1 MHCLE
6 MEQNLQ
12 LNIFLT
18 KPIESISKKEDK
30 KMLCSNCKLQ
40 NNDDTYFCVRCGNKL
55 FQAIIK
61 SQDLTDSEKI
71 YYLTG
76 RSYQIGRDENNDI
89 FINDR
94 SVSTRH
100 AQIRFF
106 NQAFYLWDRG
116 SKNGTLVNNEIVDQV
131 QLNHLDSIQFGRKKF
146 VFQSKDL
153 SIVSTQTEEEKLI
166 QRVQKTLSSMTP
178 AYLMQ
183 HGFEESLGVIID
195 LVIEICLCQRG
206 YLVLYS
212 AKDKTEFTLA
222 RNFNAESIANQSI
235 EISSTAVKKALET
248 REIVVAENM
257 PLDSHFNAQESVVR
271 LQLMSLVCLPLLSK
285 RHTKIGR
292 YGYLSKDHLVLGILY
307 ADTWQVNQ
315 HLPMRRREI
324 LRSFAERIVQTI
336 ETILAI
342 Q

>member
-1 MHCLE
+1 M
-6 MEQNLQ
+6 
-12 LNIFLT
+12 I
-18 KPIESISKKEDK
+18 
-30 KMLCSNCKLQ
+30 CSNCTLQ
-40 NNDDTYFCVRCGNKL
+40 NNENTYFCVRCGNKL

-61 SQDLTDSEKI
+61 SQDLNDSEKI
-71 YYLTG
+71 YYLAERT
-76 RSYQIGRDENNDI
+76 YNIGRNQDNDI
-89 FINDR
+89 VISDECI
-94 SVSTRH
+94 STWH
-100 AQIRFF
+100 AQIRSM
-106 NQAFYLWDRG
+106 NQDFYLWDRD
-116 SKNGTLVNNEIVDQV
+116 SKNGTLVNNEIIDQV
-131 QLNHLDSIQFGRKKF
+131 RLNHLDTIQFGRKKF

-153 SIVSTQTEEEKLI
+153 SLASTQTDEEKLI

-183 HGFEESLGVIID
+183 HGFEESMGVIID
-195 LVIEICLCQRG
+195 LVIEICLCRRG

-212 AKDKTEFTLA
+212 DKDKTEFTLA
-222 RNFNAESIANQSI
+222 RNFNAESIMNQSI

-292 YGYLSKDHLVLGILY
+292 YGYISKDHLVLGILY

-315 HLPMRRREI
+315 HLPMQRREI
-324 LRSFAERIVQTI
+324 LKSFAERIVQTI
-336 ETILAI
+336 ETILAV

>member
-1 MHCLE
+1 M
-6 MEQNLQ
+6 
-12 LNIFLT
+12 
-18 KPIESISKKEDK
+18 
-30 KMLCSNCKLQ
+30 
-40 NNDDTYFCVRCGNKL
+40 
-55 FQAIIK
+55 FQAILK

-71 YYLTG
+71 YYLAART
-76 RSYQIGRDENNDI
+76 YQIGRAEENDI
-89 FINDR
+89 IISDR
-94 SVSTRH
+94 CVSTWH
-100 AQIRFF
+100 AQIRYLD
-106 NQAFYLWDRG
+106 QEFYIRDRG
-116 SKNGTLVNNEIVDQV
+116 SKNGTLINNEIIDQV
-131 QLNHLDSIQFGRKKF
+131 KLNHLDSIQLGRKKF

-153 SIVSTQTEEEKLI
+153 SVTSTQTEEEKLI

-212 AKDKTEFTLA
+212 EKGKSEFKLA
-222 RNFNAESIANQSI
+222 RNFNAESIANKSI

-257 PLDSHFNAQESVVR
+257 PLDSNFSAQESVVK

-285 RHTKIGR
+285 RQTQIGR
-292 YGYLSKDHLVLGILY
+292 YGYISNDHLVLGILY

-324 LRSFAERIVQTI
+324 LSSFAERIVQTI
-336 ETILAI
+336 ETILAVL
-342 Q
+342 

>member
-1 MHCLE
+1 M
-6 MEQNLQ
+6 
-12 LNIFLT
+12 I
-18 KPIESISKKEDK
+18 
-30 KMLCSNCKLQ
+30 CSNCNLQ
-40 NNDDTYFCVRCGNKL
+40 NNDDAYFCVRCGNKL
-55 FQAIIK
+55 FQAILK
-61 SQDLTDSEKI
+61 SQNPSDSEI
-71 YYLTG
+71 IHYLAA
-76 RSYQIGRDENNDI
+76 RSYQIGRDVGNDI
-89 FINDR
+89 IIADR

-100 AQIRFF
+100 AQIRFVDHE
-106 NQAFYLWDRG
+106 FYLWDRG
-116 SKNGTLVNNEIVDQV
+116 SKNGTLVNNEIIDQV
-131 QLNHLDSIQFGRKKF
+131 KLNHQDSIQFGRQKF
-146 VFQSKDL
+146 IFQSKDL
-153 SIVSTQTEEEKLI
+153 SLASIQTEEEKLI

-212 AKDKTEFTLA
+212 DRDKTEFTLA
-222 RNFNAESIANQSI
+222 RNFNAESIANHSI

-257 PLDSHFNAQESVVR
+257 PLDSHFRAQESVVR

-285 RHTKIGR
+285 RPTKIGR
-292 YGYLSKDHLVLGILY
+292 YGYFATDRLVLGILY

-315 HLPMRRREI
+315 HLPLRRREI
-324 LRSFAERIVQTI
+324 LRSFTERIVQTI
-336 ETILAI
+336 ETILAV